1 MLIYTLYAGMSVYV
15 CLQNKVDIYLG
26 S

>member
-1 MLIYTLYAGMSVYV
+1 MLIYTMYAGMSVYV